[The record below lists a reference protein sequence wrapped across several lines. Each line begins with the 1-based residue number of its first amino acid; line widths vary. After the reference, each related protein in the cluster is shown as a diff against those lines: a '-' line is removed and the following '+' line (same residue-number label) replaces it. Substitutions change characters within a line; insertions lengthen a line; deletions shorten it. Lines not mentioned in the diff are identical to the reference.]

1 MSLDPYTTIGVISFV
16 ALLGCL
22 AVVVFMRLSGRKGR

>member
-1 MSLDPYTTIGVISFV
+1 MDIYTTIGAISFV

-22 AVVVFMRLSGRKGR
+22 AVVLFVRLSNRRGR

>member
-1 MSLDPYTTIGVISFV
+1 MDPYTTIGVIAFC

-22 AVVVFMRLSGRKGR
+22 AVVLFVRLSGRKGR